1 MYFYIKGK
9 VVEQYGSF
17 IVLDN
22 NNIGY
27 LINVAN
33 PYSFELNKE
42 YEVYIYQHIKED
54 ENSLYGFK
62 TLEEK
67 DLFLKLI
74 SVKGIGPKMA
84 LPILATGSINGIVDA
99 IERENILY
107 LKKIS

>member
-42 YEVYIYQHIKED
+42 YEVYIYQHIKD
-54 ENSLYGFK
+54 S
-62 TLEEK
+62 
-67 DLFLKLI
+67 D
-74 SVKGIGPKMA
+74 
-84 LPILATGSINGIVDA
+84 
-99 IERENILY
+99 
-107 LKKIS
+107 